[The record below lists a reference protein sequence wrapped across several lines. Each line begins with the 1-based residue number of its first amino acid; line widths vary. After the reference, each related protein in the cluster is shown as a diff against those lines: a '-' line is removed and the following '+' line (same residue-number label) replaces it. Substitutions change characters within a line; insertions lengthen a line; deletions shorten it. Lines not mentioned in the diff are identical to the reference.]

1 MKRETKD
8 LGMET
13 HPGEGV
19 MNEENFPHNRKPSQR
34 WGQWGALE
42 SQRAA

>member
-13 HPGEGV
+13 HHGEGA
-19 MNEENFPHNRKPSQR
+19 MKEKFSYNRKPHSQ
-34 WGQWGALE
+34 GQWGALE
-42 SQRAA
+42 SQRTA